1 MNTNVRN
8 WLLGVIAILLLTV
21 GGLGYLYNQ
30 KRIESAD
37 REDIITGLNDT
48 LVVWKDKQ
56 GRSHSKTQTIT
67 VSDPKD
73 LLKIKGLEGE
83 NKKLQDL
90 VAEYKGKIKKGGSVT
105 YIEGETKYV
114 DRVVT
119 EIDTIYTNQVKYPT
133 YRSSFDK
140 DGWVKGNIIA
150 KADSTQID
158 LKIKNAY
165 GVVLGQENTGF
176 LGLGKPKT
184 FADVLSYNPYSE
196 STAVRALQVQLPKQ
210 NKGKYIIGG
219 IVIGAI
225 GGILL
230 VK

>member
-1 MNTNVRN
+1 MNSELKKWLIGAIVFLVL
-8 WLLGVIAILLLTV
+8 LLGGV
-21 GGLGYLYNQ
+21 GYLYNQ

-37 REDIITGLNDT
+37 RESIITGLNDT
-48 LVVWKDKQ
+48 ITVWKDKE
-56 GRSHSKTQTIT
+56 GRSHSKTKTIT

-119 EIDTIYTNQVKYPT
+119 EIDTVYTNEIKYPT

-150 KADSTQID
+150 RADSTQID

-165 GVVLGQENTGF
+165 GVVLGQEKTGF
-176 LGLGKPKT
+176 LGLGKPKS

-196 STAVRALQVQLPKQ
+196 STAVRALQVQMPKQ
-210 NKGKYIIGG
+210 NKAKYFIGG
-219 IVIGAI
+219 AIIGAI

>member
-1 MNTNVRN
+1 MFNDVKT
-8 WLLGVIAILLLTV
+8 WLIGAIAVLLLAV
-21 GGLGYLYNQ
+21 GGLGYLYHQ
-30 KRIESAD
+30 KKIESD
-37 REDIITGLNDT
+37 DKSSIITGLNDT
-48 LVVWKDKQ
+48 LIVWKDKE
-56 GRSHSKTQTIT
+56 GRSHAKTQLST

-83 NKKLQDL
+83 NKRLQEL

-150 KADSTQID
+150 RADSTQID

>member
-1 MNTNVRN
+1 MKKSLV
-8 WLLGVIAILLLTV
+8 LLALAVLILALTSCTTAVKEKVII
-21 GGLGYLYNQ
+21 Q
-30 KRIESAD
+30 E
-37 REDIITGLNDT
+37 
-48 LVVWKDKQ
+48 VVVEKPVEV
-56 GRSHSKTQTIT
+56 I
-67 VSDPKD
+67 
-73 LLKIKGLEGE
+73 
-83 NKKLQDL
+83 
-90 VAEYKGKIKKGGSVT
+90 
-105 YIEGETKYV
+105 KYV

-119 EIDTIYTNQVKYPT
+119 EIDTVYTNEVKYPT

-150 KADSTQID
+150 RVDSTQID

-165 GVVLGQENTGF
+165 GVVLGQEKTGF

-184 FADVLSYNPYSE
+184 FVDVLSYNPYSE